1 MAEQCFKKKGLIP
14 PVCGVH
20 NVPLEQNQISI
31 DSFAPRLGHIT
42 CFRCPVSYAVVRDVG
57 EL

>member
-1 MAEQCFKKKGLIP
+1 MAEQCFKKKGSNP

-20 NVPLEQNQISI
+20 NVPLVQNRISI
-31 DSFAPRLGHIT
+31 DPLAPGLGHIT
-42 CFRCPVSYAVVRDVG
+42 CFRCPVSHAIVLDVE